1 MLGPTHIH
9 ISSQPRPDAVAFP
22 SALHYAPVVGGG
34 AQAGYSAYGS
44 LPTPPRSFSEI
55 DTLSVGEVDRILADE
70 DALDH
75 FFESLQ
81 AVKAL
86 RAHRN
91 QLRDHNEQLA
101 HDNLSRE
108 KELRELLVD
117 VALVQDKLANKRHT
131 LESLLRRQEE
141 IAHSYGSGL
150 PAKLKEAAAQA
161 EAESEMISQD
171 FVEGRSTAQEFVK
184 SFLAKRQLYHL
195 RSNKHEALLHSLPSH
210 H

>member
-1 MLGPTHIH
+1 MQF
-9 ISSQPRPDAVAFP
+9 ISLSCGASNPPDCHYFP
-22 SALHYAPVVGGG
+22 SSCDGLHVTSGG
-34 AQAGYSAYGS
+34 AQPAGYSAYGS

-70 DALDH
+70 DALEH

-81 AVKAL
+81 AVKTL

-101 HDNLSRE
+101 HDNLSKE

-141 IAHSYGSGL
+141 ITHSYGSGL
-150 PAKLKEAAAQA
+150 PAKLKEAVAQA

-171 FVEGRSTAQEFVK
+171 FVEGHSTAQEFVK

-195 RSNKHEALLHSLPSH
+195 RSNKHEALLLSLPSH